1 MENKPILHLL
11 KIGGAIVDDPVL
23 LQEALGAFAAVP
35 HARILVHGGGQV
47 ANDLAHKLG
56 IEPIMLNGRRVTDE
70 ATLDLVTMVYAGLLN
85 KRMVAGLQALDCNGL
100 GLSGADLNIIRARLR
115 PPHPV
120 DYGFA
125 GDIQEVNVP
134 QLDQLLQAGIAPVV
148 CAITHDKSGQLLNTN
163 ADTIASSLATAMS
176 ALYEVELY
184 YCFTKPGVLADP
196 DKPETVIPDIHTE
209 NYLQLK
215 SSGVIRDGMI
225 PKLENAFLALERGV
239 SRVIIGSVAAIHPDS
254 KVVKTVIRR

>member
-23 LQEALGAFAAVP
+23 LEEALLAFAAVP
-35 HARILVHGGGQV
+35 HAKILVHGGGQA
-47 ANDLAHKLG
+47 ANDLAQKLG
-56 IEPIMLNGRRVTDE
+56 IVPVMLNGRRVTDV
-70 ATLDLVTMVYAGLLN
+70 ATLDVVTMVYAGLLN
-85 KRMVAGLQALDCNGL
+85 KRMVARLQALNCNSL
-100 GLSGADLNIIRARLR
+100 GLSGADLNIIRATLR

-125 GDIQEVNVP
+125 GDIEEVNVF
-134 QLDQLLQAGIAPVV
+134 QLDQLLRLGMVPVC
-148 CAITHDKSGQLLNTN
+148 CAITHDQSGQLLNTN
-163 ADTIASSLATAMS
+163 ADTIASALATAMS
-176 ALYEVELY
+176 AIYDVELY

-196 DKPETVIPDIHTE
+196 DKPETVIPEIHTD
-209 NYLQLK
+209 NYRQLK

-254 KVVKTVIRR
+254 DAVKTVIRR